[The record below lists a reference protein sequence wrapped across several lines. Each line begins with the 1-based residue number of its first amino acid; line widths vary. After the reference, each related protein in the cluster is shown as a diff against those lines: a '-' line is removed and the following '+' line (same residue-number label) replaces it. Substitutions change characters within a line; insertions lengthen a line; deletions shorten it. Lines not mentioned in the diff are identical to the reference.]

1 MKKSILF
8 LAIFLISSSL
18 YAYIDSDM
26 DGVEDQMDRCPNTP
40 FSDLVDIEGC
50 TKRSLVSPH
59 HFDLIVGA
67 SYSDSDYLTLN
78 TTDTLSST
86 LQVDYYYKNFSI
98 QASTS
103 YFTTNGDNFSDSG
116 LYDSFVGA
124 SYQFRP
130 IKNLS
135 IRAGAGAI
143 LPTYNTSLNNNN
155 TDYTASLNL
164 SYSISKFNLF
174 AGYSYTQINDDD
186 VSFADENGTL
196 ISSANYQ
203 DTSAYSL
210 GAGYYM
216 TSSLYLSGAYNSSDS
231 VYKIIEDIQ
240 TASVYGYYTIDEH
253 WFSTCSYAYGLS
265 DSASKNY
272 ISLRLGYFF

>member
-8 LAIFLISSSL
+8 LAMLIISSSL
-18 YAYIDSDM
+18 YAYVDSDM
-26 DGVEDQMDRCPNTP
+26 DGVENAVDQCPNTP
-40 FSDLVDIEGC
+40 FTDLVDINGC
-50 TKRSLVSPH
+50 TKKSLVSPH
-59 HFDLIVGA
+59 HFDVIVGA

-78 TTDTLSST
+78 TTNTLSST
-86 LQVDYYYKNFSI
+86 LQVDYYYKNFSL

-103 YFTTNGDNFSDSG
+103 YFTTNGDSFSDSG

-124 SYQFRP
+124 AYQFKP
-130 IKNLS
+130 LENLS
-135 IRAGAGAI
+135 LRVGAGAI

-164 SYSISKFNLF
+164 SYNISKFNLF
-174 AGYSYTQINDDD
+174 GAYSYTQINDDD
-186 VSFADENGTL
+186 VSFVDANGTVT
-196 ISSANYQ
+196 SSANYQ
-203 DTSAYSL
+203 NTNAYSL

-216 TSSLYLSGAYNSSDS
+216 TNKLYLSGAYNSSDS
-231 VYKIIEDIQ
+231 VYQSIEDIQ
-240 TASVYGYYTIDEH
+240 TASVYGYYSIDEH

-272 ISLRLGYFF
+272 VSLRLGYFF